1 MDKTFLNKLTTLVT
15 PAAGNQFDIA
25 DVERRPRG
33 MATELFQKGLARAGG
48 ILSDEK
54 KPLKKCEEQFQTV
67 ETEIEKFSHD
77 QALARFRDQLDRA
90 IQGERITPES
100 KLEAIGKNSQSRS
113 VLKHRLD
120 LISAEA
126 KLIVRPIYERVI
138 SALVEM
144 AAELEAE
151 ERSYSGN
158 DFRPSYRLLQHRVA
172 VTTLSRYITELEK
185 PNRIRPAHL
194 LFTDKI

>member
-1 MDKTFLNKLTTLVT
+1 MDTRFLNKLTALVT
-15 PAAGNQFDIA
+15 PTTGNQIGMA
-25 DVERRPRG
+25 EIERRPRG

-67 ETEIEKFSHD
+67 ETEIEKFSHNE
-77 QALARFRDQLDRA
+77 ALKRFRDQLDRA
-90 IQGERITPES
+90 IQGERINPET
-100 KLEAIGKNSQSRS
+100 KLEAIGKNQQSRA

-120 LISAEA
+120 LISTEA
-126 KLIVRPIYERVI
+126 KLIVRPIYERVV

-194 LFTDKI
+194 LFTDKL